1 LNKIL
6 RLHHLVIVAALSMI
20 IMPSSTLN
28 AQENQ
33 FGCRESFNR
42 LMELYNKDMQQLNE
56 VETKPPAYE
65 SDQKLWDEHEK
76 LWTEHLR
83 QDKLEFNQVVD
94 AGRKHLSGC
103 SEWDSNKEMVMA
115 LDIIASGLS
124 TLGEFEDAVPILKR
138 CLALEHDSMTCQYAL
153 GEAYFGLC
161 RYDDAKEADMRVIAI
176 GGFTEENAKHIEM
189 AKSQLTIIDH
199 IVHGP
204 KQRASW
210 HDLYQCPSEDSSEQA
225 SATRFGSG
233 FFVSKQGYILTNNH
247 VVEGCKKLT
256 ISDEKTLTM
265 VDRRPLVDLALLK
278 VDATPPNV
286 AIFRSGPP
294 PKAGDTVFAFGFPLP
309 DILSSEGNISTGILS
324 AIAGVNNNVQLVQI
338 SAPVQPG
345 NSGGPLLDS
354 DGHII
359 GVVVAKLDSLAIARL
374 TGDMPQNIN
383 FAVHWAE
390 VKAFLDEEKVEYLS
404 APSTGQVKA
413 SLIADRA
420 KQFSVRIECTE

>member
-1 LNKIL
+1 MIL
-6 RLHHLVIVAALSMI
+6 RPHHLLIAIALGVIV
-20 IMPSSTLN
+20 MPSSTLN

-76 LWTEHLR
+76 LWAEHLR

-103 SEWDSNKEMVMA
+103 SDWDSNKDMVIA
-115 LDIIASGLS
+115 LDLIASGLS
-124 TLGEFEDAVPILKR
+124 QLGEYEDAVPILKR

-153 GEAYFGLC
+153 GEAYFSLC

-189 AKSQLTIIDH
+189 AKSQLTVIDH
-199 IVHGP
+199 IVHDP

-233 FFVSKQGYILTNNH
+233 FFVSKQGYIVTNNH

-256 ISDEKTLTM
+256 TSDGKTLTM
-265 VDRRPLVDLALLK
+265 VDRRPSVDLALLK
-278 VDATPPNV
+278 TDTTPPNV

-359 GVVVAKLDSLAIARL
+359 GVVVAKLDSMAIARL

-383 FAVHWAE
+383 FAIHWAE